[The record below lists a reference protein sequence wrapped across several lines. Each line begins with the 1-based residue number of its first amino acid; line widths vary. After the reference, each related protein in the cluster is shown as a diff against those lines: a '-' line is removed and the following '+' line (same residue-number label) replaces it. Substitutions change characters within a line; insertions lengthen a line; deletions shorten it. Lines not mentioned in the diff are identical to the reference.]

1 MVNNEKDEDCPFGDF
16 TGKIYDLAEPYRG
29 FLNLSKAFEVS
40 NGKSKMSVFKYM
52 PLSNCFFGHD
62 LVPKDVR
69 FAIRFSSPERLND
82 HFDSL
87 PYLPGKSTNHEN
99 SKSEEDKI
107 EGPDVESVKKRLN
120 DRYRWCCLSI
130 DSGNPILWALYA
142 DSCKG
147 ICVEYDLLE
156 INKAAGGNLGF
167 RPINYQKTRYS
178 PRSPLKNDDGIIF
191 ESLWKKSMLWCFEQ
205 EIRAVVMDE
214 GDKAASIDGKNAHI
228 ESNRLKRGRD
238 FEWRGK
244 YDNYPYN
251 KQPFVYKDTSSFYLS
266 VKPTKIYLGP
276 VLSSLENPKSDE
288 EKDLLAKREKL
299 LAINGEIDVVRTNYS
314 DRYFQIVAQ
323 RGNR

>member
-1 MVNNEKDEDCPFGDF
+1 MANDEKNENCPFGKF
-16 TGKIYDLAEPYRG
+16 TDQIYDLAEPYQG
-29 FLNLSKAFEVS
+29 FSNVSKASEVS
-40 NGKSKMSVFKYM
+40 SGKSKMRVFKYM

-62 LVPKDVR
+62 LVPEDVR

-167 RPINYQKTRYS
+167 QAITYQKTRHKS
-178 PRSPLKNDDGIIF
+178 ESSLKSADKIILD
-191 ESLWKKSMLWCFEQ
+191 SLWIKSMLWCFEQ
-205 EIRAVVMDE
+205 EIRAVIMDE
-214 GDKAASIDGKNAHI
+214 GDKAAPIDGKNAHI
-228 ESNRLKRGRD
+228 ESNMLKRGRD
-238 FEWRGK
+238 FEWQGK
-244 YDNYPYN
+244 YDDSPDN
-251 KQPFVYKDTSSFYLS
+251 QPFVYKDKSSFYLS
-266 VKPTKIYLGP
+266 VKPTQIYLGP
-276 VLSSLENPKSDE
+276 VLSSLENPKNKE
-288 EKDLLAKREKL
+288 EEELLVKRETLAK
-299 LAINGEIDVVRTNYS
+299 NGGITLVKTNYS
-314 DRYFQIVAQ
+314 SSAYKIVDSNRQ
-323 RGNR
+323 R